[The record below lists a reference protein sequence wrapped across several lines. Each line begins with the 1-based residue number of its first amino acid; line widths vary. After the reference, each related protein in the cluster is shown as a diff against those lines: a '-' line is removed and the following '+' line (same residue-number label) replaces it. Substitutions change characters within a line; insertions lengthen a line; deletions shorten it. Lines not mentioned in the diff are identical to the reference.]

1 MDLWGLAG
9 QLDSPRLAVQRPFER
24 IPASDAAS
32 EGFSATISTLF
43 MAPTILESY
52 NGMANI
58 IDDFSAAIDDCPLDL
73 FSRMDWLAG
82 ELRLAGFVSGSSI
95 PFRSAQFSHFGR
107 NVFVIC
113 PDNPI

>member
-58 IDDFSAAIDDCPLDL
+58 IDDFSAAIDGLPTGSVLSHGLARWGAAPRRFRFGLVESVSQCTIFALRPQCFRYL
-73 FSRMDWLAG
+73 SR
-82 ELRLAGFVSGSSI
+82 
-95 PFRSAQFSHFGR
+95 
-107 NVFVIC
+107 
-113 PDNPI
+113 